1 VPYSFIFPE
10 KNYTLIKELLMLNI
24 SRRIHK
30 NKQTTLLVLIT
41 IFFLISI
48 FASADAFEV
57 VAVKSSELKPYNDT
71 LEGFRKACNCTV
83 IEITEVEGQSLP
95 KQISRISPVAVLAIG
110 TDAFKK
116 VKSIKDLPVIYTMV
130 IPSEVDISLQKNI
143 SGVSM
148 DISPETYINTMV
160 EIFPKAKRIGLIYNP
175 QHTGSF
181 VKKAIESAHDRGIN
195 IVSKIARN
203 LGDIPDLIEEM
214 KDKIDIFWMLPD
226 STVVTPETFNYMLL
240 FSFQK
245 SVPVFTFS
253 RKYVETGALA
263 ALNIDPFDMGV
274 QAGEI
279 AMMLLEGHKDTI
291 RVYARKK
298 VLIINKKIANKLGV
312 TIKNGILRRAEVIE

>member
-1 VPYSFIFPE
+1 
-10 KNYTLIKELLMLNI
+10 MLNI
-24 SRRIHK
+24 YRRIHK
-30 NKQTTLLVLIT
+30 NKQTILLILIT
-41 IFFLISI
+41 IFFLVPI

-57 VAVKSSELKPYNDT
+57 VAVKSSELKPYNDA

-130 IPSEVDISLQKNI
+130 IPSEVDILLQENI

-148 DISPETYINTMV
+148 DISPETCLKAMI
-160 EIFPKAKRIGLIYNP
+160 EIFPGSKRIGLIYDP

-181 VKKAIESAHDRGIN
+181 VKEAVGVSRNRGIN
-195 IVSKIARN
+195 IVSKIAHN
-203 LGDIPDLIEEM
+203 LSDIPALIDGM
-214 KDKIDIFWMLPD
+214 QNKIDILWMLPD

-240 FSFQK
+240 FSFQN

-253 RKYVETGALA
+253 RKYVEMGALA
-263 ALNIDPFDMGV
+263 ALNIDPFDMGI

-279 AMMLLEGHKDTI
+279 ARRLSEGHEGAI

-298 VLIINKKIANKLGV
+298 VLIINNKIAKKLGI
-312 TIKNGILRRAEVIE
+312 TINNEILRRAEVIE

>member
-1 VPYSFIFPE
+1 
-10 KNYTLIKELLMLNI
+10 MLNI
-24 SRRIHK
+24 YRRIHK
-30 NKQTTLLVLIT
+30 NKQTILLILIT
-41 IFFLISI
+41 ILFSI
-48 FASADAFEV
+48 CNATSADAFEV
-57 VAVKSSELKPYNDT
+57 VAVKSSELKPYNDA
-71 LEGFRKACNCTV
+71 LDGFRKACNCTV
-83 IEITEVEGQSLP
+83 IEIAEVEGQSLL
-95 KQISRISPVAVLAIG
+95 KQISRISPDAILAIG

-148 DISPETYINTMV
+148 DISPETCLNTMI

-240 FSFQK
+240 FSFQN

-253 RKYVETGALA
+253 RKYVEMGALA

-298 VLIINKKIANKLGV
+298 VLIINKKIAKKLGI
-312 TIKNGILRRAEVIE
+312 TINNEILRRAEVIE